1 MADELKY
8 HEQNEG
14 WKHEWLAD
22 RHCVCIMRPR
32 EIGGGFVTVDFERRI
47 FSTGYGKPRQGVT
60 DTEYAGK
67 GWKDRVVRDAI
78 RHLERVMSDTV
89 TATSQST

>member
-8 HEQNEG
+8 REQNEG

-22 RHCVCIMRPR
+22 RHCVCIMCPR

-47 FSTGYGKPRQGVT
+47 FSSGYGKPSQGAT
-60 DTEYAGK
+60 ATEYTGK
-67 GWKDRVVRDAI
+67 GWKDRIVRDAI
-78 RHLERVMSDTV
+78 NHLERVMSDTKIIP
-89 TATSQST
+89 SQPT